1 MDTVMDKAQCCVG
14 SYIPFCGLGNL
25 IECGTRCEQMA
36 RKYIA
41 LIVLLVWTGGARAQY
56 VKDKRVGYEG
66 FVELGNALSL
76 NDTPFSLFGIEAVH
90 RIWVKEEGCDLFL
103 GVGAGAYSVHF
114 VPYARKLTGDLT
126 PEMFHYDL
134 RRRVCPAV
142 SVHAG
147 ARFPDIRKL
156 RKRMIPFVKIRLS
169 HLWNNE
175 NTSTVQIDR
184 AVPGTLLA
192 DVSSIQIE
200 WTGGTELRLGSF
212 PRLYM
217 GLGWMVFLGSLVQG
231 GCSLDEGADD
241 DAGRKS
247 ADMGGCYKIKM
258 PAVFSIK
265 IGVHLW
271 GGK

>member
-1 MDTVMDKAQCCVG
+1 MDIVVDQAQCCII
-14 SYIPFCGLGNL
+14 SYMPFRRL
-25 IECGTRCEQMA
+25 
-36 RKYIA
+36 KYIA
-41 LIVLLVWTGGARAQY
+41 LIVLLVWTDGARAQY

-66 FVELGNALSL
+66 LVELGNALSL
-76 NDTPFSLFGIEAVH
+76 NDTPFSQFGIEAMY
-90 RIWVKEEGCDLFL
+90 RIWVKEEDADFFF

-126 PEMFHYDL
+126 LEIFHYDL

-147 ARFPDIRKL
+147 VCFPNIRKL
-156 RKRMIPFVKIRLS
+156 RKRMIPFVKVRLS

-175 NTSTVQIDR
+175 NTSTVQIDQ

-192 DVSSIQIE
+192 DMGSIQIE
-200 WTGGTELRLGSF
+200 WSGGIELKLGSF

-217 GLGWMVFLGSLVQG
+217 GVGWIDFLGLWVQS
-231 GCSLDEGADD
+231 GCLGNEGTDC
-241 DAGRKS
+241 DAGGKS

>member
-1 MDTVMDKAQCCVG
+1 MDIVMDKVQCCVG
-14 SYIPFCGLGNL
+14 SYIPFCGLDNL

-66 FVELGNALSL
+66 VVELGNALSL
-76 NDTPFSLFGIEAVH
+76 NDTPFSQFGIEAMYQ
-90 RIWVKEEGCDLFL
+90 IWMKKEDADFFF

-114 VPYARKLTGDLT
+114 VPYVRKLTGDLT
-126 PEMFHYDL
+126 QEMFHYDL

-147 ARFPDIRKL
+147 VRIPNIRKL
-156 RKRMIPFVKIRLS
+156 RKRMIPFVKIRFS
-169 HLWNNE
+169 HLWNYE
-175 NTSTVQIDR
+175 NTSTVQIDQ
-184 AVPGTLLA
+184 AVPGILLA
-192 DVSSIQIE
+192 DVNSIQIE
-200 WTGGTELRLGSF
+200 WTGGIEFKLGSF

-217 GLGWMVFLGSLVQG
+217 GVGRMVFLGSLGQG
-231 GCSLDEGADD
+231 GCFGDEGTDC
-241 DAGRKS
+241 DAGV
-247 ADMGGCYKIKM
+247 GGCYKIKI